1 MNELLNQQ
9 MINTG
14 SFSPQAQQ
22 VANGVFQ
29 PQDARNQSVAYVNP
43 MSPAP
48 VNPMAK
54 TAVDQATGMP
64 IANPNQIV
72 QL

>member
-14 SFSPQAQQ
+14 SFSPKAQQ
-22 VANGVFQ
+22 VASGVFQ
-29 PQDARNQSVAYVNP
+29 PEAVRNQSVAYVDP
-43 MSPAP
+43 TLQAP

-54 TAVDQATGMP
+54 MAFDQVTGMP
-64 IANPNQIV
+64 IANPNQM
-72 QL
+72 L